1 MVFMANP
8 KHLVIWIAL
17 ALLLAAGGFVLWNQ
31 GKGSHTQESY
41 LTDKVTRG
49 DIEDTVSALGS
60 LQPFEYVDVGTQVTG
75 QLKNLHVSVGQQVH
89 QGELVAEIDPTLLA
103 SRVEASQAALNN
115 LRAQLSV
122 QMVQQ
127 RLTQQQ
133 LVRNKELYASQAVS
147 EDILQQSQAAAD
159 QAAAQIEAL
168 KAQIQQTQSQLKGDE
183 ANLRYTKIYAPM
195 TGTVVSL
202 SARKGQTLVASQ
214 QVPVILRIADMR
226 TMTVWAQVSEADVP
240 KISLKMPAYFTTLG
254 LPERRWYGAVKQVL
268 PTPEN
273 VNNVILY
280 NVLFDVANPDQSLK
294 PQMSAQT
301 SFVVA
306 RAENTLL
313 APVAALRTAAK
324 HKGAGKDGSIDKAK
338 KNEKKGEGAGNHA
351 KRTTRPEGRP
361 YTVRVLKPDG
371 QVEERQI
378 TVGVMSRIKA
388 QVLSG
393 LTEDEELIIGEADE
407 AGRKKGKSSS
417 QPNPGKA

>member
-1 MVFMANP
+1 MTST
-8 KHLVIWIAL
+8 KRLLIWL
-17 ALLLAAGGFVLWNQ
+17 TLLLLLGVGGFAFLTQAN
-31 GKGSHTQESY
+31 GNGSQESH
-41 LTDKVTRG
+41 LTDKVKIG
-49 DIEDTVSALGS
+49 DIEDTVSALGT

-75 QLKNLHVSVGQQVH
+75 QLKNLHVSIGQQVR
-89 QGELVAEIDPTLLA
+89 QGELVAEIDPTLLV
-103 SRVEASQAALNN
+103 SRVEASEAALNN

-127 RLTQQQ
+127 RLAQQQ
-133 LVRNKELYASQAVS
+133 YVRNKELYTSQAVS
-147 EDILQQSQAAAD
+147 EDVLQQSQAAVD

-202 SARKGQTLVASQ
+202 SARQGQTLVASQ

-240 KISLKMPAYFTTLG
+240 KINLRMPVYFTTLG
-254 LPERRWYGAVKQVL
+254 LPERRWHGAVRQIL

-280 NVLFDVANPDQSLK
+280 NVLFDVSNPDQVLR

-301 SFVVA
+301 SFVIA
-306 RAENTLL
+306 KAENTLVV
-313 APVAALRTAAK
+313 PVSALSAVTKQRGEETE
-324 HKGAGKDGSIDKAK
+324 GSNGKAK
-338 KNEKKGEGAGNHA
+338 RNGSRSEKANEVGVDQA
-351 KRTTRPEGRP
+351 KSTPKSEGRLC
-361 YTVRVLKPDG
+361 TVRVLKEGG
-371 QVEERQI
+371 QVEERQV
-378 TVGVMSRIKA
+378 TVGVMSRVKA

-393 LTEDEELIIGEADE
+393 LSADEEVIIGAAEE
-407 AGRKKGKSSS
+407 TGKKKGKSKGQSS
-417 QPNPGKA
+417 GKV